1 MTKEEFE
8 RLSNAEKCRAIVDII
23 NGKIKLDGGTKDESK
38 RKNYRIY

>member
-23 NGKIKLDGGTKDESK
+23 NGKIKLE
-38 RKNYRIY
+38 KN

>member
-23 NGKIKLDGGTKDESK
+23 NGKIKLEKTKEEK
-38 RKNYRIY
+38 